1 MSFWQIIWK
10 LHNTHWLK
18 TKSVNSRQGQE
29 MLHFFNTL
37 YSDSVQE
44 QIRLIQSNREQ
55 LNSDR
60 QSFRGDGAYETE
72 TWTLCKATNAEWILW
87 KMTKLNSLIQSITW
101 TVQDQTIKVE
111 VKVEVLIQRD
121 TKYLVCLWEA
131 GLYSGKHFKNL
142 PNILWFSLNFH
153 NKS

>member
-1 MSFWQIIWK
+1 MHIDWKQKVSILDGGQKCCTFSMHCIQILFKSESGSFNQ
-10 LHNTHWLK
+10 TE
-18 TKSVNSRQGQE
+18 SS
-29 MLHFFNTL
+29 
-37 YSDSVQE
+37 E
-44 QIRLIQSNREQ
+44 QWPS
-55 LNSDR
+55 
-60 QSFRGDGAYETE
+60 DGAYETE
-72 TWTLCKATNAEWILW
+72 TWTLCKATNTEWILW